1 MARYID
7 ADNLI
12 NELSAACMP
21 IYEKGITG
29 ILGDNSSIADIINE
43 QPAADVQEVKRGYW
57 QNKYRSGTTIKEGV
71 VSSCCDM
78 WNNRK
83 SQFCPNCGARM
94 DGDSSI
100 ADIINEQPAADVQE
114 VKRGEWEFHKKTKL
128 VPSNKVGIKEEY
140 TNGHNCTI
148 VDDKNVNQKI
158 MIMMKRITLKIPV
171 CSVCGWCGYD
181 ECDATPYCPNCGAR
195 MEEFEE

>member
-1 MARYID
+1 MAKYID

-43 QPAADVQEVKRGYW
+43 QPTTAVQEVKRGYW

-94 DGDSSI
+94 DGDNN
-100 ADIINEQPAADVQE
+100 D
-114 VKRGEWEFHKKTKL
+114 G
-128 VPSNKVGIKEEY
+128 
-140 TNGHNCTI
+140 
-148 VDDKNVNQKI
+148 
-158 MIMMKRITLKIPV
+158 
-171 CSVCGWCGYD
+171 
-181 ECDATPYCPNCGAR
+181 
-195 MEEFEE
+195 

>member
-12 NELSAACMP
+12 SELSAACMP

-43 QPAADVQEVKRGYW
+43 QPTTAVQEVKRGYW

-94 DGDSSI
+94 DGV
-100 ADIINEQPAADVQE
+100 A
-114 VKRGEWEFHKKTKL
+114 
-128 VPSNKVGIKEEY
+128 
-140 TNGHNCTI
+140 NG
-148 VDDKNVNQKI
+148 
-158 MIMMKRITLKIPV
+158 
-171 CSVCGWCGYD
+171 
-181 ECDATPYCPNCGAR
+181 
-195 MEEFEE
+195 

>member
-1 MARYID
+1 MAKYID

-43 QPAADVQEVKRGYW
+43 QPTTAVQEVKRGYW

-94 DGDSSI
+94 YGV
-100 ADIINEQPAADVQE
+100 A
-114 VKRGEWEFHKKTKL
+114 
-128 VPSNKVGIKEEY
+128 
-140 TNGHNCTI
+140 NG
-148 VDDKNVNQKI
+148 
-158 MIMMKRITLKIPV
+158 
-171 CSVCGWCGYD
+171 
-181 ECDATPYCPNCGAR
+181 
-195 MEEFEE
+195 

>member
-1 MARYID
+1 MSRYID

-12 NELSAACMP
+12 NKLSAACMP

-43 QPAADVQEVKRGYW
+43 QPTTAVQEVKRGYW

-94 DGDSSI
+94 KGDS
-100 ADIINEQPAADVQE
+100 
-114 VKRGEWEFHKKTKL
+114 
-128 VPSNKVGIKEEY
+128 
-140 TNGHNCTI
+140 NG
-148 VDDKNVNQKI
+148 
-158 MIMMKRITLKIPV
+158 
-171 CSVCGWCGYD
+171 
-181 ECDATPYCPNCGAR
+181 
-195 MEEFEE
+195 